1 MPQNNKPKIIFFGT
15 PEFAAKILEALLSA
29 DYAIKAVVA
38 QPDKAVGRHQTLTH
52 PPTKVLA
59 LKNKI
64 KVLQPANLKDPDFLA
79 DLKKLKPD
87 LIITAAYG
95 KIIPKEILELPK
107 FGAINVHGSLLPKF
121 RGASPIQYAIWQG
134 EAEAGVTIM
143 LMDEIMDHGP
153 IVAEEAIRIA
163 PDDTSGTL
171 HGKLA
176 DLGANLLIKTL
187 PKWLNRELEPQDQ
200 DMTQVTYTKI
210 LKRDDGR
217 INWSKPAIEIERQI
231 RAFTPWPGV
240 FTEIDGKRL
249 KIIKAKIANE
259 SGSKNAGEVL
269 KTSSGELAVVCGESS
284 LILEKVQLE
293 GKKEVSGKEF
303 LNGYGEIIGKILK

>member
-15 PEFAAKILEALLSA
+15 PEFAAKIFKALLSA
-29 DYAIKAVVA
+29 DYSIKVLVA
-38 QPDKAVGRHQTLTH
+38 QPDKPIGRHQTMAP

-64 KVLQPANLKDPDFLA
+64 KVLQPSNLKDPVFLA

-107 FGAINVHGSLLPKF
+107 LGAINVHGSLLPKF

-134 EAEAGVTIM
+134 VAETGVTIM
-143 LMDEIMDHGP
+143 LMDEIMDHGS
-153 IVAEEAIRIA
+153 ILAEEAIRIA

-171 HGKLA
+171 HDKLA
-176 DLGANLLIKTL
+176 DLGAKLLIKTL
-187 PKWLNRELEPQDQ
+187 PKWLNQELEPQEQ

-210 LKRDDGR
+210 LTRDDGR
-217 INWSKPAIEIERQI
+217 INWSKSAVEIERQI
-231 RAFTPWPGV
+231 RAFTPWPGS
-240 FTEIDGKRL
+240 FTELDGKRL
-249 KIIKAKIANE
+249 KIIKAKITNE
-259 SGSKNAGEVL
+259 PGSKNAGEVF
-269 KTSSGELAVVCGESS
+269 KTASGELAVVCGEGS
-284 LILEKVQLE
+284 LILDKVQME
-293 GKKEVSGKEF
+293 GKKEVNGKEF
-303 LNGYGEIIGKILK
+303 LNGYVEMVGKVLK

>member
-1 MPQNNKPKIIFFGT
+1 MPTKNPKIIFFGT
-15 PEFAAKILEALLSA
+15 SEFAAKILEALLSA
-29 DYAIKAVVA
+29 DYEVRVLVA
-38 QPDKAVGRHQTLTH
+38 QPDKPVGRHQTPTP

-64 KVLQPANLKDPDFLA
+64 KTLQPVDLKTDEFLS

-95 KIIPKEILELPK
+95 KILPKEILELPK
-107 FGAINVHGSLLPKF
+107 LGAINVHGSLLPKF

-134 EAEAGVTIM
+134 ETEAGVTIM

-153 IVAEEAIRIA
+153 IIVEEAINIA

-171 HGKLA
+171 HDKLA
-176 DLGANLLIKTL
+176 DLGAKLLIKTL
-187 PKWLNRELEPQDQ
+187 PRFLNEEIESQDQ

-210 LKRDDGR
+210 LTRDDGR

-231 RAFTPWPGV
+231 RAFTPWPGS
-240 FTEIDGKRL
+240 FTEVEGKRL
-249 KIIKAKIANE
+249 KIIKAGVAPE
-259 SGSKNAGEVL
+259 SENKNAGETF
-269 KTSSGELAVVCGESS
+269 KTALGELVVACGEGS
-284 LILEKVQLE
+284 LVLEKVQLE

-303 LNGYGEIIGKILK
+303 LNGYAEIAGKVLK